1 MRTGAFLL
9 MKKIPTQGLTYT
21 IYNFTWPLRT
31 ADIIYQEI
39 ELGRDCSTNLYVSQF
54 ILHPCFFLLLLFNSI
69 CQTLCYSLEDFRQ
82 NWLREDHSQQE
93 RNREAEIR
101 VPVGK
106 KGNRR
111 SSLSWQ
117 QLKQQPRDV
126 WNIVHLKS
134 TSSDPAAK
142 RTGLEIMLFCLEWKA
157 YDIVAKET
165 KWHEEGDKFFS

>member
-31 ADIIYQEI
+31 ADIIHQEI

-54 ILHPCFFLLLLFNSI
+54 ILNPFFPFFSTAYAK
-69 CQTLCYSLEDFRQ
+69 TLCYSLEDFRQ
-82 NWLREDHSQQE
+82 NWLRKDHSQQE
-93 RNREAEIR
+93 RNREAEIWA
-101 VPVGK
+101 PVSK

-111 SSLSWQ
+111 SSLNWQ

-165 KWHEEGDKFFS
+165 KRHEEGDKFFA